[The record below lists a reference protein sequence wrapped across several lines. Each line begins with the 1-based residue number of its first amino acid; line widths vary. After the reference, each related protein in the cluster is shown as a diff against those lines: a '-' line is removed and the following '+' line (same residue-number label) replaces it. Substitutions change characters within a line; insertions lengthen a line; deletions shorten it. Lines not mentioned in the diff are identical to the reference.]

1 MYTDIKNKYLKK
13 ERKILMIE
21 LLSNKILITGICAW
35 AVAQVLKMILHTITT
50 RTLDWHRLIGD
61 GGMPSCH
68 SSTVTATA
76 LMTGFQN
83 GFDSP
88 IFVIATILAVIVMHD
103 AMGVRLETGKQ
114 AKRLNEMAE
123 LFAHLGEPSLSFDTK
138 LKEFVGH
145 TPMQVAAGFLLGI
158 IVACISNFKGW

>member
-1 MYTDIKNKYLKK
+1 MN
-13 ERKILMIE
+13 E
-21 LLSNKILITGICAW
+21 LLANRILLTGVAAW
-35 AVAQVLKMILHTITT
+35 AVAQLIKMIIHTITT
-50 RTLDWHRLIGD
+50 RTLDWRRLVGD

-76 LMTGFQN
+76 LMTGFES
-83 GFDSP
+83 GFNSP
-88 IFVIATILAVIVMHD
+88 VFAIATILAIIVMHD

-123 LFAHLGEPSLSFDTK
+123 LFIHLGEPSLSFDTK

-145 TPMQVAAGFLLGI
+145 TPMQVAVGFLLGI
-158 IVACISNFKGW
+158 IVAIVSFYNF

>member
-1 MYTDIKNKYLKK
+1 MN
-13 ERKILMIE
+13 E
-21 LLSNKILITGICAW
+21 LLANRILLTGVAAW
-35 AVAQVLKMILHTITT
+35 AVAQLIKMIIHTITT
-50 RTLDWHRLIGD
+50 RTLDWRRLVGD

-76 LMTGFQN
+76 LMTGLES
-83 GFDSP
+83 GFNSP
-88 IFVIATILAVIVMHD
+88 VFAIATILAIIVMHD

-123 LFAHLGEPSLSFDTK
+123 LFIHLGEPSLSFDTK

-145 TPMQVAAGFLLGI
+145 TPMQVAVGFLLGI
-158 IVACISNFKGW
+158 IVAIVSFYNF

>member
-1 MYTDIKNKYLKK
+1 MN
-13 ERKILMIE
+13 E
-21 LLSNKILITGICAW
+21 LLTNRILITALIAW
-35 AVAQVLKMILHTITT
+35 LVAQILKVIIHTLTN
-50 RTLDWHRLIGD
+50 RSFDWHRLVGD
-61 GGMPSCH
+61 GGMPSSH

-76 LMTGFQN
+76 LMTGLET
-83 GFDSP
+83 GFNSP
-88 IFVIATILAVIVMHD
+88 IFAIAAILAIIVMHD

-123 LFAHLGEPSLSFDTK
+123 LFVHLGEPSISFDTK

-158 IVACISNFKGW
+158 VIACVSYFNF